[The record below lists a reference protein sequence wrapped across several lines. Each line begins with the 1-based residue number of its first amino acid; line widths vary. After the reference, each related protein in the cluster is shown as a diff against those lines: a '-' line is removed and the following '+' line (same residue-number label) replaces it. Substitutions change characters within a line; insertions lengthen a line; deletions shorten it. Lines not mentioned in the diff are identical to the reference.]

1 MSKYQPLIWIT
12 DDYLFHMKYAS
23 LKDSNGRTAYTYFID
38 EREKGTFYLRL
49 IAFVPYTFSS
59 LKPKI
64 AERYKT
70 IEEAKKSA
78 KEHYLKYLSNFVPT
92 K

>member
-64 AERYKT
+64 AERAT
-70 IEEAKKSA
+70 VPIMAKSTNV
-78 KEHYLKYLSNFVPT
+78 KELAVS
-92 K
+92 